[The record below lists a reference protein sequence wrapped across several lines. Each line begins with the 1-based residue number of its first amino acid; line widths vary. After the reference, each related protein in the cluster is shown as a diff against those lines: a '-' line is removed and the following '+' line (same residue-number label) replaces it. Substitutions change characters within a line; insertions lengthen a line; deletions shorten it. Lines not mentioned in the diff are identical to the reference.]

1 MKRGIKNDLTK
12 EFILSKVSQEMI
24 MAKYSNISLETINE
38 CIELNTLICSP
49 FRNDKHPTLGFAFN
63 NKHKLKIRDF
73 SGVLFGDCFDLVAY
87 VLSFKTGRHINVAN
101 KADFYYILK
110 HIAYTFRKII
120 YDGEVD
126 EENEILLKQV
136 ISKIKASKPIIEIA
150 TRTWTNNDKNIWGQW
165 GVSLH
170 WLNTHFVYPVDQ
182 MYINRYCQ
190 PSPKYTYKE
199 SDPCY
204 AYVTGL
210 DSNGIYNI
218 ECYFPLRDRSKGEIK
233 FITNHNGLVGILNLD
248 KSKYD
253 IIIITKSY
261 KDNLALSNW
270 LHSYPL
276 RGNLSESQIGVINVT
291 SESYVLKD
299 YEYNWLQSK
308 LNDGGILVSFY
319 DCDLTGVHG
328 ARRLRK
334 EYGII
339 PIVIPRSYGAKDF
352 SELIT
357 MYSKETINLF
367 IEQTES
373 LFEYD

>member
-1 MKRGIKNDLTK
+1 M
-12 EFILSKVSQEMI
+12 
-24 MAKYSNISLETINE
+24 
-38 CIELNTLICSP
+38 
-49 FRNDKHPTLGFAFN
+49 
-63 NKHKLKIRDF
+63 
-73 SGVLFGDCFDLVAY
+73 
-87 VLSFKTGRHINVAN
+87 
-101 KADFYYILK
+101 
-110 HIAYTFRKII
+110 
-120 YDGEVD
+120 
-126 EENEILLKQV
+126 LL
-136 ISKIKASKPIIEIA
+136 
-150 TRTWTNNDKNIWGQW
+150 
-165 GVSLH
+165 
-170 WLNTHFVYPVDQ
+170 
-182 MYINRYCQ
+182 
-190 PSPKYTYKE
+190 
-199 SDPCY
+199 
-204 AYVTGL
+204 
-210 DSNGIYNI
+210 
-218 ECYFPLRDRSKGEIK
+218 PLRDRSKGEVK

-248 KSKYD
+248 KPKYD

-276 RGNLSESQIGVINVT
+276 RGNLSESKIGVINVT

>member
-1 MKRGIKNDLTK
+1 
-12 EFILSKVSQEMI
+12 
-24 MAKYSNISLETINE
+24 MAKYMGIPISVVNNCVENNE
-38 CIELNTLICSP
+38 LICSP
-49 FRNDKHPTLGFAFN
+49 LRVDNHPTFGFAFN
-63 NKHKLKIRDF
+63 NKHKLKARDF
-73 SGVLFGDCFDLVAY
+73 NGSFFGDCFDLVAY

-248 KSKYD
+248 KPKYD

-261 KDNLALSNW
+261 KDNLALSYW

-308 LNDGGILVSFY
+308 LNDNGILISFF
-319 DCDLTGVHG
+319 DCDLTGVRG

-352 SELIT
+352 SELVS
-357 MYSKETINLF
+357 MYSRETINSF

-373 LFEYD
+373 LFEYE